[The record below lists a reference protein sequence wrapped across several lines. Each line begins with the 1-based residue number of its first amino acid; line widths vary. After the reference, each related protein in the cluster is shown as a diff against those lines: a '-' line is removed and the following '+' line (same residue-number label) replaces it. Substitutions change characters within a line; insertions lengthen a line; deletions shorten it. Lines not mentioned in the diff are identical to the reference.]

1 MSKYL
6 SDNNVQY
13 KTMTLIG
20 QGQVSLMPN
29 IAVIRLGVQTTGE
42 NLTEIQAENA
52 QKSQAILQTLQRIGI
67 SDVKTFQYSID
78 KIYDYVNGQQ
88 IDRGYSVRNIIEIRM
103 NTMDQIGR
111 VIDDSVNAGANVV
124 DLITFEVSNREFYYQ
139 QALNLA
145 VKNAIQKSK
154 SISLTLGI
162 NADPIPVRITENST
176 MPIPFQ
182 QFQREVASTP
192 IVPGNIRIEAN
203 VTVEFVY

>member
-13 KTMTLIG
+13 KTMILTG

-42 NLTEIQAENA
+42 NLAEIQSENA
-52 QKSQAILQTLQRIGI
+52 QKSQAILQTLKRIGI

-78 KIYDYVNGQQ
+78 KIYDYKNGQQ
-88 IDRGYSVRNIIEIRM
+88 VDRGYSVRNIIEIRM
-103 NTMDQIGR
+103 NTMDQVGR
-111 VIDDSVNAGANVV
+111 VIDDSVNVGANIV

-145 VKNAIQKSK
+145 VINAIQKAK
-154 SISLTLGI
+154 SISLNLGI
-162 NADPIPVRITENST
+162 NADPIPVHITENST
-176 MPIPFQ
+176 MSIPFQ
-182 QFQREVASTP
+182 QFQREVAATP
-192 IVPGNIRIEAN
+192 IVPGDIRIEAN